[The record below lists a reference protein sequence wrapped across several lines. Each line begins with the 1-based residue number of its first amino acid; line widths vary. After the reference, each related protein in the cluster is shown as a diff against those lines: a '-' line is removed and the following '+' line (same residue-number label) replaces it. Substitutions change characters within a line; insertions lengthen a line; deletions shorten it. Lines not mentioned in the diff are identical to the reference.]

1 MCNVAADPSVV
12 PWKGDAFRLIPSRFP
27 PVDIYEEVVANDR
40 VAALVEIENLTN
52 PRLQSAQ
59 RLMSAS
65 LGIASDSPRLQ
76 NWNHAP
82 FTYPNPDGSRFFPP
96 ERPSLELADTRQ
108 TALAVSIARR
118 EVFLSQTS
126 EPAIGLDMRML
137 KTPVD
142 GRFLDLRDLDPAT
155 DKGVRWALGA
165 GLADDVD
172 GILYRPP
179 ERPSATCV
187 AVRSAAALQRSV
199 QTVHYR
205 YLWNGTKVVKLYAFD
220 DAGTELSPLALGGA
234 EDVLAA

>member
-1 MCNVAADPSVV
+1 MRNVAADYIVS
-12 PWKGDAFRLIPSRFP
+12 WKGDAFRLIPSRFP

-52 PRLQSAQ
+52 PRLQSVQ
-59 RLMSAS
+59 RLTSAG
-65 LGIASDSPRLQ
+65 LGLAPDSPRLQ

-82 FTYPNPDGSRFFPP
+82 FAYPNPEGSRFFSAK
-96 ERPSLELADTRQ
+96 RPALELATTRQ
-108 TALAVSIARR
+108 TALAVSVARR
-118 EVFLSQTS
+118 EVFLSRTS

-155 DKGVRWALGA
+155 DREARWALGD
-165 GLADDVD
+165 GLAEGVD

-187 AVRSAAALQRSV
+187 AVRSAGALQRSV

-205 YLWNGTKVVKLYAFD
+205 YLWNGSKVTKLYAFD
-220 DAGTELSPLALGGA
+220 DVGTELYPWALGGA
-234 EDVLAA
+234 EEVLAA